1 LLFVMPE
8 PCVPKTSSAKTAR
21 FSAKLLFQFR
31 IVDDGKPG
39 VMRLCEERIVVLR
52 AATSRKALTMAKR
65 RGKRAEHSYRNDH
78 GGMVHFEFVGILDL
92 LHLGVECEE
101 DEVWYDIAQRKLPM
115 ERAAAILPP
124 EHELNAIRNSP
135 V

>member
-1 LLFVMPE
+1 M
-8 PCVPKTSSAKTAR
+8 PKTSSAKTVR

-39 VMRLCEERIVVLR
+39 VMRMCEERIVVLR
-52 AATSRKALTMAKR
+52 AETARKALTMAKQ
-65 RGKRAEHSYRNDH
+65 RGKRAEHRYRNDH

-92 LHLGVECEE
+92 LHLGIECDE
-101 DEVWYDIAQRKLPM
+101 DEVWYDITQRKLPM

-124 EHELNAIRNSP
+124 ERVLSAIRNGP
-135 V
+135 